1 MNPFDPETTKE
12 IETLIECVLEPIEG
26 TFIRFGNS
34 QEIRHMTQYGNGPEN
49 HWVEKTYLVYVNTKF
64 GEKVINL
71 NPQHQKP
78 WDMVEVA
85 CRDFANLENE
95 LPEDVKKK
103 ISDRRYSAD
112 FMALR
117 K

>member
-12 IETLIECVLEPIEG
+12 IEKLIECVLEPIEG
-26 TFIRFGNS
+26 KVKRFGDLH
-34 QEIRHMTQYGNGPEN
+34 EMRHMTQYGNEPERR
-49 HWVEKTYLVYVNTKF
+49 WVETFYPVYVDTKF
-64 GEKVINL
+64 GEKIL
-71 NPQHQKP
+71 HLSSLHQKP

-85 CRDFANLENE
+85 CRDLSYLNE
-95 LPEDVKKK
+95 LPEDVKKQV
-103 ISDRRYSAD
+103 SDKRYSAE